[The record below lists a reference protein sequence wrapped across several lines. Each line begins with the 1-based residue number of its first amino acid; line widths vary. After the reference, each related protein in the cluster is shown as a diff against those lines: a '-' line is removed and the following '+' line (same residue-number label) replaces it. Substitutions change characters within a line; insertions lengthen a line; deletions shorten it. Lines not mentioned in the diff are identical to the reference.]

1 MRRYGSSSDPDTSE
15 NETPSAARILPVML
29 TRASLT
35 RKHQKWDYS
44 RQPSETLHV
53 PQVSA
58 FCPPEPPIRSKDS
71 PPLFP
76 TPMYDV
82 LHTNIPRSLMEFSD
96 LPFKPDSLIFPSRQD
111 VLEYVGAYAQSVKHL
126 IRFSTQVKEVVLRDE
141 AGRDRWELTAES
153 LVTGDSDSAVY
164 DAVVVASGHYATV
177 NIPEIRRI
185 AEFHKAH
192 PGVIT
197 HSKSYR
203 SAADFTGK
211 KVLIVGNGISGLD
224 IAAQISRVCREPLLL
239 AARSPTPQ
247 LNLDHARAEEVPE
260 VDEFLP
266 SERGVRFTDG
276 RVEKD
281 LDAVIFAT
289 GFLFTFPFL
298 ADSKP
303 PLVTNGRRVYGLYR
317 DLFHI
322 DHPSLVFSALPIRV
336 VPFAVAESQAAL
348 FARVWAN
355 KLPLPCAEDMKQ
367 WEKDAAEKRGENFHV
382 YPPLGDAEFVNEI
395 HDLARESKAPG
406 KMPPR
411 WSDELVWQ
419 RRVYSEAKLRFEV
432 QGRTARSLEELGF
445 AYEPSQ
451 AGV

>member
-1 MRRYGSSSDPDTSE
+1 MVATRTRQSE
-15 NETPSAARILPVML
+15 NGTPAAVRILPVML
-29 TRASLT
+29 TRTSLT
-35 RKHQKWDYS
+35 RKYQKWDYS

-58 FCPPEPPIRSKDS
+58 FCPPEPPIRSKAT

-76 TPMYDV
+76 TPMYEV

-96 LPFKPDSLIFPSRQD
+96 LPFKSDSLIFPSRED
-111 VLEYVGAYAQSVKHL
+111 VLEYIRAYAESVRHL

-141 AGRDRWELTAES
+141 SGRDRWELTAES
-153 LVTGDSDSAVY
+153 LVTGDSDSVVY

-185 AEFHKAH
+185 AEFHEAH
-192 PGVIT
+192 PGVIS

-239 AARSPTPQ
+239 AARKPTPQ
-247 LNLDHARAEEVPE
+247 PSLDHTRAEEVPE

-281 LDAVIFAT
+281 LDAIIFAT
-289 GFLFTFPFL
+289 GYLFTFPFL
-298 ADSKP
+298 ADFKP
-303 PLVTNGRRVYGLYR
+303 PLVTDGRRVYGLYR

-348 FARVWAN
+348 FAGVWAN
-355 KLPLPCAEDMKQ
+355 KLPLPCTEDMKQ
-367 WEKDAAEKRGENFHV
+367 WEKDAAETRGENFHV

-395 HDLARESKAPG
+395 HDLVLESKASG

-419 RRVYSEAKLRFEV
+419 RRNYSEAKLRFEV

-445 AYEPSQ
+445 VYEPSQ
-451 AGV
+451 ASVQES